1 MSISD
6 PFRLLSYNLNG
17 IRSASSKGLLPWLAA
32 SATLPDVVCFQEVR
46 PPVTGWEW
54 SAFTALGYS
63 AAHLH
68 AAEKPGYS
76 SVATLSRVPPLRVT
90 AGTGHAEYDREGRV
104 LRTDFADFT
113 VLNVYIPSGARN
125 ERQEFKM
132 AWLAHFGEFVAQIRA
147 EVPALIICGDF
158 NICHQPI
165 DIHDPIGNKKSSG
178 FLPDERAWLT
188 DLLASGYCDSFRE
201 LHPTTAHAYTWW
213 SNRPGV
219 RARNKGWRIDYAVVS
234 ENLRQ
239 HLQHVAL
246 MPDALHSDH
255 CPVWLELRPI
265 SATS

>member
-17 IRSASSKGLLPWLAA
+17 IRSASAKGLLPWLADHA
-32 SATLPDVVCFQEVR
+32 ALPDVVCFQEVR
-46 PPVTGWEW
+46 PPADGWQW
-54 SAFTALGYS
+54 TPFTAMGYS

-76 SVATLSRVPPLRVT
+76 SVATLSRTPPLRMT
-90 AGTGHAEYDREGRV
+90 AGTGHPEYDREGRV

-113 VLNVYIPSGARN
+113 VLNVYIPSGSRG
-125 ERQEFKM
+125 ERQAFKM
-132 AWLAHFGEFVAQIRA
+132 EWLAHFGEYVRQVRA

-165 DIHDPIGNKKSSG
+165 DIHDPVSNKKSSG

-188 DLLASGYCDSFRE
+188 DLFAAGYCDSFRSIN
-201 LHPTTAHAYTWW
+201 PDTAHAYTWW

-219 RARNKGWRIDYAVVS
+219 RARNKGWRIDYAVIS
-234 ENLRQ
+234 ENLRP
-239 HLQHVAL
+239 HLHRAAVL
-246 MPDALHSDH
+246 PDALHSDH
-255 CPVWLELRPI
+255 CPVWLELNLNPV
-265 SATS
+265 TS